1 MSSPAMAR
9 SPQSPSAGTWVFEQM
24 VAMFGRQVMA
34 TRWGVGEDLLASI
47 DLLDRSLR
55 RYHVDVIRRALKRCL
70 DAGGTF
76 PPSLP
81 EFLAD
86 CRTADR
92 DMADTQTARTL
103 QIGTDA
109 HIAAEDG
116 QAVRDFRAQL
126 GQLSRAKTQPPVRSA
141 SPRVDRAVAAEAAMA
156 ATREPGD
163 YGGLPALMRLC
174 AQAVGLAGG
183 DEAQALRQ
191 IERRFAE

>member
-1 MSSPAMAR
+1 
-9 SPQSPSAGTWVFEQM
+9 M

-109 HIAAEDG
+109 HIAAEDSQAVQAFRSQLG
-116 QAVRDFRAQL
+116 RLAHAKMTAPIRARPRAERAESQAVRKARDE
-126 GQLSRAKTQPPVRSA
+126 
-141 SPRVDRAVAAEAAMA
+141 SP
-156 ATREPGD
+156 
-163 YGGLPALMRLC
+163 GLPGLLGLC
-174 AQAVGLAGG
+174 AQAMALAGT
-183 DEAQALRQ
+183 DEAQAMRD